1 MTTIVGRHEPRNS
14 RIISAVSPAA
24 IAPSRSTAISDE
36 VTNTDWSNSDLM
48 TVPAGA
54 ADRAMLSTCLT
65 ALTTVSVE
73 ALPFLMMLSRTER
86 LPSART
92 MFCCTRLPSRT
103 CPMSLR
109 KTVAPFE

>member
-1 MTTIVGRHEPRNS
+1 MTTIVGRHEPRNR

-24 IAPSRSTAISDE
+24 IAPSRSTLTTE
-36 VTNTDWSNSDLM
+36 ETTNTDWSNSDLM
-48 TVPAGA
+48 TMPDGA
-54 ADRAMLSTCLT
+54 AARAVTSNALT
-65 ALTTVSVE
+65 ALTTVNVE

-103 CPMSLR
+103 
-109 KTVAPFE
+109 